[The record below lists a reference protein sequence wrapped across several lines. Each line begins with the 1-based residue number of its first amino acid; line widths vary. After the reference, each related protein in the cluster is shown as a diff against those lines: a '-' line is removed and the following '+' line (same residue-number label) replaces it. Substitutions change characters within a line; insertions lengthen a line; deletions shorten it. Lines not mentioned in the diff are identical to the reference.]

1 MPQNSIRQLI
11 TFILGAA
18 FGWLV
23 CTFMPS
29 EAVALKWA
37 LPLPPGLNSSTW
49 PTEMPGDTNGSFWL
63 NQNEATSLALKAAL
77 GDSSSAKRL
86 ADFYDYCTWDQ
97 EKADWLLTVAA
108 LAGDETCAV
117 NLWAK
122 YTTNASENDPR
133 LKFQKQLMNLTDGEK
148 WRRTHENSDPFAI
161 QK

>member
-1 MPQNSIRQLI
+1 MTKLSTFQLFI
-11 TFILGAA
+11 FILGAA

-23 CTFMPS
+23 STFMPS

-49 PTEMPGDTNGSFWL
+49 PTEMPEDTNGSFWL

-108 LAGDETCAV
+108 LAGDEACAV
-117 NLWAK
+117 NLWSK
-122 YTTNASENDPR
+122 PTVNATKDDPR
-133 LKFQKQLMNLTDGEK
+133 LKFQKQLMNLADGEK
-148 WRRTHENSDPFAI
+148 WRRIHENSDPFAI